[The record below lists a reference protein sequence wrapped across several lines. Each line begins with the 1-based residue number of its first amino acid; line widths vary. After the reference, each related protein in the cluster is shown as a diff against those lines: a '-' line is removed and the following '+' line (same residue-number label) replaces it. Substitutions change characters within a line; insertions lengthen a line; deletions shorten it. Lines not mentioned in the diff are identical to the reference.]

1 MKSTLLIFTL
11 ATLGI
16 HYIINSQKEQVYNK
30 TTSIESS
37 YNPEIEEIN
46 MLDVF
51 HSNNNLAFESV
62 ELISLETLP
71 DVLIGEFNQL
81 VINIDKDIYVSNA
94 GNQPEIFRFNKQGKF
109 LNSIG
114 NQGNGP
120 KEFQS
125 IEDICIHG
133 DTVDVLCKMGNKV
146 KIVGYKN
153 DDTFLYSKSINLV
166 AYSFE
171 WMSPGYILETSYSPV
186 YPFRVYMTDENGKI
200 IDSFLPNT
208 TGFPMASAEKNFSRI
223 GSKVFCKESLNN
235 EVYIA
240 EGHKLSPAYNIN
252 LGSFKV
258 PKEYFKSDPMQA
270 YQLLQGRA
278 VALIRKY
285 FETPSNAFF
294 HIRQKP
300 KSTSGVKDLIDHIVV
315 LDKNTKKIM
324 KRSFKVQS
332 EDLFKNPV
340 SGTLNDE
347 IVFLIYPY
355 MIFSD
360 RQAFNLLPIK
370 NAGIIDRLK
379 VDDNPILAIC
389 K

>member
-1 MKSTLLIFTL
+1 MKSTLLIFALTTL
-11 ATLGI
+11 AI
-16 HYIINSQKEQVYNK
+16 HYSNISPKEQFNNK
-30 TTSIESS
+30 IPSIESS
-37 YNPEIEEIN
+37 YNPEVGEIN

-51 HSNNNLAFESV
+51 NSNNNLTFESV
-62 ELISLETLP
+62 ELISLETLS

-81 VINIDKDIYVSNA
+81 RINIDKDIYVSNI
-94 GNQPEIFRFNKQGKF
+94 GKQPEIFRFNKQGKF

-114 NQGNGP
+114 NQGSGP

-133 DTVDVLCKMGNKV
+133 DTIDVLCRMGNRV

-171 WMSPGYILETSYSPV
+171 WMSPGYILETSFSTV

-200 IDSFLPNT
+200 TDSFLPNT

-223 GSKVFCKESLNN
+223 GSKVFCKESFNN

-240 EGHKLSPAYNIN
+240 AEHKFYPAYNIN
-252 LGSFKV
+252 FGSFKV
-258 PKEYFKSDPMQA
+258 PKEYFKSNPMQA
-270 YQLLQGRA
+270 YQFLQGRA
-278 VALIRKY
+278 YASIMKY
-285 FETPSNAFF
+285 FETPSNAFL

-300 KSTSGVKDLIDHIVV
+300 KSTSGVKNYIDHIVV
-315 LDKNTKKIM
+315 LEKNTNKLM
-324 KRSFKVQS
+324 KRSFKMQS

-340 SGTLNDE
+340 SGTLKDE

-355 MIFSD
+355 MIYSD

-370 NAGIIDRLK
+370 NSGIIDKLK